1 VKDLDKVKCSKEL
14 YCQFLLTAQKEF
26 SATTLADLKDNI
38 SHDKVTRW
46 LADTKLTPRLL
57 WENVRGLVDKEDG
70 FLLLDDSVLKKPYS
84 QKIELTKWQYS
95 GNIHRIIKGINLI
108 SMLWTGSGSSN
119 EHIPVDFRIY
129 AKLTDGKTKNDH
141 FRDMVLLSVHREL
154 KVKAY
159 VFDTWYSSVAN
170 LKWLNKLNLT
180 WVTWLRS
187 NRIVDYGEHISDK
200 EIPDTGLVVHL
211 KAVGFVKVF
220 KIVHPQT
227 GDIEYLATND
237 LDKDILDMRIATAH
251 RWKIGEH
258 HRGLKQTVG
267 IEYCQAR
274 NQRSQRTHIFC
285 SLLAF
290 VTLEVKRLNSG
301 VTWYQSKRD
310 IIQSAMRY
318 YLEKPSIS
326 FNFS

>member
-1 VKDLDKVKCSKEL
+1 M
-14 YCQFLLTAQKEF
+14 Y
-26 SATTLADLKDNI
+26 

-46 LADTKLTPRLL
+46 LQNTKLTPRLL
-57 WENVRGLVDKEDG
+57 WEQVEGLIDKEDG
-70 FLLLDDSVLKKPYS
+70 FLLLDDSVLKKPHS

-95 GNIHRIIKGINLI
+95 GNVHGITKGINLI
-108 SMLWTGSGSSN
+108 SMLWTKVD
-119 EHIPVDFRIY
+119 EHIPVDFRLY
-129 AKLTDGKTKNDH
+129 SKLTDGYTKNDH
-141 FRDMVLLSVHREL
+141 FRDMVLLSVHRGL

-180 WVTWLRS
+180 WVTWLRT
-187 NRIVDYGEHISDK
+187 NRIVDFGEHISDK
-200 EIPDTGLVVHL
+200 EIPDTGLAVHL

-237 LDKDILDMRIATAH
+237 LDMNLLDGKIVAAR
-251 RWKIGEH
+251 RWKIEEY

-290 VTLEVKRLNSG
+290 VSLEVKRLNSG

-326 FNFS
+326 FNFN

>member
-1 VKDLDKVKCSKEL
+1 MDKVRCSKEL

-46 LADTKLTPRLL
+46 LQDTKLTPRLL
-57 WENVRGLVDKEDG
+57 WENVEGLINKEDG

-95 GNIHRIIKGINLI
+95 GNIHRITKGINLI
-108 SMLWTGSGSSN
+108 SMLWTGGNGLN
-119 EHIPVDFRIY
+119 EHIPVDFRLY
-129 AKLTDGKTKNDH
+129 SKLTDGKTKNDH
-141 FRDMVLLSVHREL
+141 FRDMVLLSVHRKL

-159 VFDTWYSSVAN
+159 VFDTWYSSVNN
-170 LKWLNKLNLT
+170 LKWLNQLNLT

-187 NRIVDYGEHISDK
+187 NRIVDFGEHISDK

-237 LDKDILDMRIATAH
+237 LNMSALDIKKVAAH
-251 RWKIGEH
+251 RWKIEEY

-274 NQRSQRTHIFC
+274 NQRAQRTHIFC

-290 VTLEVKRLNSG
+290 VTLEVKRLKTG

-310 IIQSAMRY
+310 IIQFAMRY

-326 FNFS
+326 LNFS

>member
-1 VKDLDKVKCSKEL
+1 MDKLRCSKEL
-14 YCQFLLTAQKEF
+14 YCQFLLTAQREF
-26 SATTLADLKDNI
+26 SATTLSDLKDNI

-46 LADTKLTPRLL
+46 LANTKLTPRLL
-57 WENVRGLVDKEDG
+57 WENVEKLIDKEDG
-70 FLLLDDSVLKKPYS
+70 FLILDDSVVAKPYS

-95 GNIHRIIKGINLI
+95 GNIHRVTRGINLM
-108 SMLWTGSGSSN
+108 SMLWTKTD
-119 EHIPVDFRIY
+119 EHIPVDFRLY
-129 AKLTDGKTKNDH
+129 SKLTDGKSKNDH
-141 FRDMVLLSVHREL
+141 FRDMALLSVHRRI

-170 LKWLNKLNLT
+170 LKWLNKLNLI

-187 NRIVDYGEHISDK
+187 NRIVDFGEHISDK
-200 EIPDTGLVVHL
+200 EIPETGLVVHL

-220 KIVHPQT
+220 KIVHPKT

-237 LDKDILDMRIATAH
+237 LDMTLMDIKDVAAH
-251 RWKIGEH
+251 RWSIEEY

-290 VTLEVKRLNSG
+290 VSLEVKRLNSG

-326 FNFS
+326 LNFS

>member
-1 VKDLDKVKCSKEL
+1 MDKVKCSKEL

-26 SATTLADLKDNI
+26 SATILADLKDSI

-46 LADTKLTPRLL
+46 LVATKLTPKVL
-57 WENVRGLVDKEDG
+57 WEQVEQLIDKTDG
-70 FLLLDDSVLKKPYS
+70 FLVLDDSVLKKPYS
-84 QKIELTKWQYS
+84 REIELTKWQYS
-95 GNIHRIIKGINLI
+95 GNIHI
-108 SMLWTGSGSSN
+108 
-119 EHIPVDFRIY
+119 
-129 AKLTDGKTKNDH
+129 
-141 FRDMVLLSVHREL
+141 
-154 KVKAY
+154 
-159 VFDTWYSSVAN
+159 
-170 LKWLNKLNLT
+170 
-180 WVTWLRS
+180 
-187 NRIVDYGEHISDK
+187 
-200 EIPDTGLVVHL
+200 

-220 KIVHPQT
+220 KIVHSQT

-237 LDKDILDMRIATAH
+237 LDMNLVDIRKVAAH
-251 RWKIGEH
+251 RWKIEGY

-310 IIQSAMRY
+310 VIQSAMRY

>member
-1 VKDLDKVKCSKEL
+1 MDKVKCSKEL
-14 YCQFLLTAQKEF
+14 YRQFLLTAQKEF
-26 SATTLADLKDNI
+26 SATTLANLKDNI

-46 LADTKLTPRLL
+46 LSGTKLTPRLL
-57 WENVRGLVDKEDG
+57 WEDVEGLVDKEDG

-84 QKIELTKWQYS
+84 REIELTKWQYS
-95 GNIHRIIKGINLI
+95 GTTHRIIKGINLM
-108 SMLWTGSGSSN
+108 SMLWTKGD

-141 FRDMVLLSVHREL
+141 FRDMVLLSVHRKI

-159 VFDTWYSSVAN
+159 VFDTRYSSVLN

-200 EIPDTGLVVHL
+200 EIPEDGLVVHL
-211 KAVGFVKVF
+211 RAVGFVKLF
-220 KIVHPQT
+220 RIVHPQT

-237 LDKDILDMRIATAH
+237 LNMTLMDIRKVAAH
-251 RWKIGEH
+251 RWKIEEY

-290 VTLEVKRLNSG
+290 VTLEVKRLKTG